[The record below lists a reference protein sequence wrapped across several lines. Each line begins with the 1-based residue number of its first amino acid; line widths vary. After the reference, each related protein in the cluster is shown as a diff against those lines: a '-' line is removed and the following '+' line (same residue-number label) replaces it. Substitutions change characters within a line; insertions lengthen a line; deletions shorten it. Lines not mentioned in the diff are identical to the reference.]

1 MNKSLSILE
10 SAIFDKLEKLCIKYE
25 NFRHESV
32 LTIKDSKNLID
43 NIPVDLC
50 KSLFLKDKKK
60 NYWLLI
66 TAKEESINLNQL
78 AKDQK
83 IPRLSFCKPTEMKE
97 ILKVEPGSV
106 TPFAL
111 IYESA
116 KKVKV
121 IFDKTLQNTKQ
132 ISFHPL
138 HNKATTTIKTSDFFL
153 FIDSQK
159 ILYIVCELPTK

>member
-10 SAIFDKLEKLCIKYE
+10 SAIFDKLEKLSIKYK
-25 NFRHESV
+25 NSRHESV
-32 LTIKDSKNLID
+32 LTIKDSKNLIS
-43 NIPVDLC
+43 NVPVDLC

-66 TAKEESINLNQL
+66 TAKEDSINLNQL
-78 AKDQK
+78 VKNQN
-83 IPRLSFCKPTEMKE
+83 IPRLSFCKPAEMKE
-97 ILKVEPGSV
+97 ILKVDPGSV

-111 IYESA
+111 IHESA
-116 KKVKV
+116 KKVKI
-121 IFDKTLQNTKQ
+121 IFDKKLQNSEQ

-138 HNKATTTIKTSDFFL
+138 HNQATTTIKTTDFFR
-153 FIDSQK
+153 FIDSQE